1 MIYYG
6 VQAVFFLIMY
16 WLSYYIGTMA
26 CRLVNH
32 MLKRPLKLTP
42 HMAGVLLV
50 YALALVYVLILSWVT
65 FFVPGEQGSSRLFAI
80 LHSIPA
86 LLDLSAQFGVALL
99 PCVVFLLLLNL
110 VKARS
115 GKAA

>member
-16 WLSYYIGTMA
+16 WLSYYIGAMA
-26 CRLVNH
+26 CRLINH
-32 MLKRPLKLTP
+32 MLKQPLKLTP
-42 HMAGVLLV
+42 HMAGILLV
-50 YALALVYVLILSWVT
+50 YALALVYVLVLSWVS
-65 FFVPGEQGSSRLFAI
+65 FAPGADGRGGLGAI

-110 VKARS
+110 FTNR
-115 GKAA
+115 AAAKQR

>member
-16 WLSYYIGTMA
+16 WLSYYLGTMA

-32 MLKRPLKLTP
+32 MLKRPLRLTP
-42 HMAGVLLV
+42 HMAGIVLV

-65 FFVPGEQGSSRLFAI
+65 FVPGEQGSGRLLAI

-86 LLDLSAQFGVALL
+86 LLELSAQFGVALL

-110 VKARS
+110 LKARS